1 MNSKTKILHYI
12 ALNPGKTF
20 KEIAIGTGIKQGTVR
35 VYITDLNKEKMVS
48 SLKNHRWGLSA
59 AIPIES
65 LDIPPEEIHAKKA
78 WEIAHENI
86 MNMMR
91 LSHVSQ

>member
-48 SLKNHRWGLSA
+48 SLRNHRWGLNA
-59 AIPIES
+59 RIPIES
-65 LDIPPEEIHAKKA
+65 LDIPPEEIRAKKP
-78 WEIAHENI
+78 WEFTHEAI
-86 MNMMR
+86 RNMMR
-91 LSHVSQ
+91 TYSVPQ